1 MRHKHCL
8 RNLAYIER
16 VYHGIKEFILSSRK
30 LCDFIASLPLQ
41 FLFLLINFVNFVN
54 IVKQKNESDREE
66 EKTDS
71 LFEID

>member
-8 RNLAYIER
+8 RNLAYTER
-16 VYHGIKEFILSSRK
+16 VYHGIKEFLLSSRK
-30 LCDFIASLPLQ
+30 LCDFVTSLPLQ
-41 FLFLLINFVNFVN
+41 FLFLFINFVN

>member
-30 LCDFIASLPLQ
+30 LRDFITSLPLQ